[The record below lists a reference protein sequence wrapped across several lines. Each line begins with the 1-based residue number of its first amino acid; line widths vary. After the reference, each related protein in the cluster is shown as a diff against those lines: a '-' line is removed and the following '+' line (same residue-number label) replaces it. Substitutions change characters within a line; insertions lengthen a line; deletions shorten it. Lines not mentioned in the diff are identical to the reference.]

1 MRIDGSLPS
10 YSPDRG
16 PRSGTAVTPFREA
29 QREVEARREQP
40 ALPGNTQGFEQTPQ
54 ARKVEASSAGSDNL
68 PARAQSFGY
77 QQNLG
82 YQQTLSNRAAQAIA
96 SYSTTASFAA
106 DSDAQQVLG
115 LDLFA

>member
-1 MRIDGSLPS
+1 MRIDGSIPS

-40 ALPGNTQGFEQTPQ
+40 ALPGATQGFEQTPQ
-54 ARKVEASSAGSDNL
+54 ARKVEASSAGVDSL
-68 PARAQSFGY
+68 PARA
-77 QQNLG
+77 QNLG

-96 SYSTTASFAA
+96 SYSSTASFASE
-106 DSDAQQVLG
+106 SDAQQVLG

>member
-1 MRIDGSLPS
+1 MRIDGSIAP

-40 ALPGNTQGFEQTPQ
+40 AAPASTQGFEQTPQ
-54 ARKVEASSAGSDNL
+54 TRRVEASSASVDSL
-68 PARAQSFGY
+68 PARIRDLSY
-77 QQNLG
+77 QQA
-82 YQQTLSNRAAQAIA
+82 LSSRAAQAIA
-96 SYSTTASFAA
+96 SYSTTAAYA
-106 DSDAQQVLG
+106 NDADAQQVLG